1 MKDEPFTAAATAPIV
16 DGLPE
21 QQELADDKARHE
33 RPEGVRSSQMD
44 LSHSPGHPPG
54 EIVTNIDPGGHS
66 GEFSV
71 WLGKAQY
78 SGNLRPRMLRLFSR
92 LLDIRITP

>member
-1 MKDEPFTAAATAPIV
+1 MSLMKEARTESGVRQCSRTVPVKDEPFTAAATASIV

-21 QQELADDKARHE
+21 QQELAGDKTRHE

-54 EIVTNIDPGGHS
+54 EIVTKHRS
-66 GEFSV
+66 GWS
-71 WLGKAQY
+71 LG
-78 SGNLRPRMLRLFSR
+78 
-92 LLDIRITP
+92 

>member
-1 MKDEPFTAAATAPIV
+1 MKDEPFTAAVTAPIV

-54 EIVTNIDPGGHS
+54 EIVTKHRS
-66 GEFSV
+66 GWS
-71 WLGKAQY
+71 LG
-78 SGNLRPRMLRLFSR
+78 
-92 LLDIRITP
+92 